1 MVVHKFNR
9 LINNIYSVRFIY
21 YRYKCRHRTRC
32 RTCVYVARRKI
43 TANEIILFSL
53 QPKKIWRGQ
62 SEREKRKSFQAQK
75 KKKRKQTNRVV
86 SFTQGQQFFILLYI
100 QSPRY
105 LFIHSNQPSIQLPS
119 PPSLQLYYY
128 SFDYIL

>member
-9 LINNIYSVRFIY
+9 LINIIYIVRFIY
-21 YRYKCRHRTRC
+21 CRYKCRHCTRC
-32 RTCVYVARRKI
+32 RTCVYVALRKI
-43 TANEIILFSL
+43 TANEIILFFSYNPRKYGGVN
-53 QPKKIWRGQ
+53 QK
-62 SEREKRKSFQAQK
+62 ERKEKVFKP
-75 KKKRKQTNRVV
+75 KKRKQTNRVV

-128 SFDYIL
+128 SFDNIL